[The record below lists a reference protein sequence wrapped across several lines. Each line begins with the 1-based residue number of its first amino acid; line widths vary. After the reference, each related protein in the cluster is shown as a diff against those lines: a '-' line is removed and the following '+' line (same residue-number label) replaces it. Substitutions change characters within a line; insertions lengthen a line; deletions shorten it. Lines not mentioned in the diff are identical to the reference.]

1 MASEVLRIRIRADS
15 GNTAA
20 VFNDISRNILGM
32 TVGAA
37 GARSG
42 MMGLGAA
49 LSGAQITGRLAA
61 AMFGAAAYGVYSM
74 GSAMIQAAGAQDQFR
89 VSMTALLKDTSKVDA
104 VTAAVKR
111 FADATSFSNEAVF
124 QVAQNLVAAKVPL
137 QNLIPTLQM
146 LGDVSLGNAEKFS
159 GIATAWYQI
168 IAKGKLTA
176 EEINQIAERGVSV
189 WAILAEETG
198 KSVPELQKLAE
209 TGKLTVDAYMPILQ
223 RGLAKNY
230 AGSLKEASNL
240 STNLL
245 VNISKSITNFA
256 AAIGSGLG
264 DTVNPF
270 LQFLAQ
276 AFQRAALYAKALTQ
290 SAIWARFTQSLQAA
304 AEALAPIIKGIG
316 IAGFIGLIRVVQI
329 LTPAMYFLAAAF
341 RGISSA
347 ASQAMQFLKPL
358 TDTFSRIATRI
369 KQLDWQGLWTSI
381 KSQSSDIGAKIGT
394 LLYETLAIA
403 WDEFR
408 KKVLPV
414 LRGMA
419 KDVVDGI
426 VKAVIEHPVET
437 LGLAFAGW
445 VLLGMQGVPAALA
458 GKINWLTI
466 IGAMIVAAD
475 IQTGL
480 ETQDYGLF
488 AQGVAEGI
496 ALAFG
501 TYAFGPVVGVVG
513 AIVVGVVAQDM
524 RKAFEEK
531 DWTAFWTD
539 IAGLILG
546 AFAAVAWGPMAGIAV
561 ASVAPTILEYLLLQ
575 LKDELAKGDYSGIW
589 EISFGLL
596 FGAFALVFTPA
607 AFAGVIAVAAMVFAR
622 RLYLGIKGA
631 FTGEGVDWTQLSSLA
646 LGLIGGALL
655 LGVAGV
661 PAIVAVGLGAAIAFF
676 GPMIIEKLRSLNW
689 TEIGMYI
696 VKRFQEAFETVKNID
711 WVKVFTL
718 LKQSLTAVVF
728 PLTLLY
734 AVGEEIIVGMWNG
747 MKTKAQQL
755 WTDFKAWI
763 NSFIVDTK
771 KELEVA
777 SPSKIFEEIG
787 GYLIDGLYLG
797 IKNGLTN
804 GWTSLVTGFQKW
816 VDDIGIWFEDWKTKV
831 FTVSM
836 YALFSAQTLIDSI
849 GTGFQHTWDM
859 AKLAVQGTLDGL
871 VEWFRSWAT
880 GEGGFATK
888 LLEFFSHPDSM
899 TKGIEAMWNG
909 AKNLVASTLDSIIE
923 YFRSWSTGDFAKKLQ
938 DFFGADVISNAI
950 KNGLKAAWEGAKGV
964 LDGLITDAKKA
975 VSSTFSGMTGGS
987 SGSGG
992 GGGQT
997 RDQAFWAERGSTNN
1011 AGKTDAQINKELDA
1025 RGFAMG
1031 GSFRV
1036 GGSGGTDSQLVQFRA
1051 SPNETVTIR
1060 RPDQGGGGM
1069 VIQNLNVYA
1078 DSYQGGQDAA
1088 RAIRDALGGQRKM
1101 LFATT

>member
-89 VSMTALLKDTSKVDA
+89 VSMTALLKDTAKVDQ
-104 VTAAVKR
+104 VTSAVKR

-137 QNLIPTLQM
+137 NNLIPTLQM

-189 WAILAEETG
+189 WSILAEETG

-209 TGKLTVDAYMPILQ
+209 AGKLTVDAYMPILQ

-245 VNISKSITNFA
+245 VNITKSITNFA
-256 AAIGSGLG
+256 AAIGAGLG

-316 IAGFIGLIRVVQI
+316 VAGFIGLIRVVQI
-329 LTPAMYFLAAAF
+329 LTPLMYFFAAAL
-341 RGISSA
+341 RGIAFA
-347 ASQAMQFLKPL
+347 AVQAMQFLKPL
-358 TDTFSRIATRI
+358 QDTFRRIATQI
-369 KQLDWQGLWTSI
+369 KALDWQGLWTSI
-381 KSQSSDIGAKIGT
+381 KSQSGDIGTKIKNILT
-394 LLYETLAIA
+394 EMLLIA
-403 WDEFR
+403 WDGFR
-408 KKVLPV
+408 
-414 LRGMA
+414 
-419 KDVVDGI
+419 KDVVPKIVPTAKGI
-426 VKAVIEHPVET
+426 IEDAWKWLKSDDSFAQAFKLWWLANSANLGPLLKGT
-437 LGLAFAGW
+437 LNWGTILGSLIAIADIQAALEEQDFSKLVTGLG
-445 VLLGMQGVPAALA
+445 VLLATHFGNAKFGPVGA
-458 GKINWLTI
+458 I
-466 IGAMIVAAD
+466 IGALLAQVILTDGFAAWN
-475 IQTGL
+475 
-480 ETQDYGLF
+480 YGLSAGDWTPF
-488 AQGVAEGI
+488 TRIVIAMLAGAFLLQRGQLGKAIGVALFGPEVLKEIENEMKKGDYTSLGIAFVYLFGEAIIKGAYTVLKEVALTIWEGLLIGLWLAWETVKSWQFWTTVALWLKDLPLRLFFGFIDAFKNNAGPMVLGIMSWASAIFIAVYNGLFDKDWIGLAGIVLI
-496 ALAFG
+496 ALASGLVAWF
-501 TYAFGPVVGVVG
+501 TAIPG
-513 AIVVGVVAQDM
+513 AIIFAISGFVANLWLVIYQ
-524 RKAFEEK
+524 AFK
-531 DWTAFWTD
+531 
-539 IAGLILG
+539 
-546 AFAAVAWGPMAGIAV
+546 
-561 ASVAPTILEYLLLQ
+561 TI
-575 LKDELAKGDYSGIW
+575 
-589 EISFGLL
+589 
-596 FGAFALVFTPA
+596 P
-607 AFAGVIAVAAMVFAR
+607 
-622 RLYLGIKGA
+622 
-631 FTGEGVDWTQLSSLA
+631 WTQLGKDIHKWLSDSLSA
-646 LGLIGGALL
+646 LGTELWDDVKLAFSF
-655 LGVAGV
+655 VTTKV
-661 PAIVAVGLGAAIAFF
+661 TEFFSAVGVLFEAGKEWAKQIYD
-676 GPMIIEKLRSLNW
+676 
-689 TEIGMYI
+689 GM
-696 VKRFQEAFETVKNID
+696 
-711 WVKVFTL
+711 
-718 LKQSLTAVVF
+718 KQGLDEGWQVITAVF
-728 PLTLLY
+728 
-734 AVGEEIIVGMWNG
+734 
-747 MKTKAQQL
+747 KS
-755 WTDFKAWI
+755 WT
-763 NSFIVDTK
+763 
-771 KELEVA
+771 
-777 SPSKIFEEIG
+777 
-787 GYLIDGLYLG
+787 
-797 IKNGLTN
+797 
-804 GWTSLVTGFQKW
+804 
-816 VDDIGIWFEDWKTKV
+816 DDIGLWFDEWFSKV
-831 FTVSM
+831 WIIAIR
-836 YALFSAQTLIDSI
+836 ALFAGQQVIDAIGEGFKEAWDNAKIFVQATVDGIILFFSDWATGTGGFIDSI
-849 GTGFQHTWDM
+849 RD
-859 AKLAVQGTLDGL
+859 
-871 VEWFRSWAT
+871 
-880 GEGGFATK
+880 
-888 LLEFFSHPDSM
+888 FFTQPNAM
-899 TKGIEAMWNG
+899 TSGIEAMWNG
-909 AKNLVASTLDSIIE
+909 AKSLVSSTLDSIIE

-950 KNGLKAAWEGAKGV
+950 KNGLKAAWDSAKSV
-964 LDGLITDAKKA
+964 LSGFVTDAKNA
-975 VSSTFSGMTGGS
+975 VSSAFSGMTGG
-987 SGSGG
+987 GG
-992 GGGQT
+992 GGGSGGQT
-997 RDQAFWAERGSTNN
+997 RNQAFYAERNSTNN
-1011 AGKTDAQINKELDA
+1011 AGKTDAQINAELDA

-1069 VIQNLNVYA
+1069 VIQTMNVYA